1 MRFSPPPAEGLSS
14 AANAISDALK
24 VINAGGGDEENP
36 PIAAEGE
43 ISQLQLQLRDVQAAA
58 LEIERKADQLR
69 AEADPDTQ
77 DEIAR
82 AETQARDLFGIV
94 DKVKTEIDSAPTGK
108 DGKKKLSAARVASLS
123 GAIEWVVHVAE
134 ETNHT
139 LDVIAKESHA
149 QHHTKHSV
157 VEKTH
162 AKAPHVAKK
171 PAARRPVLAAPVAL
185 HAHEAEPHPWFTQ
198 VRKNAHEAHEA
209 LQHGWQRAT
218 HAVEEGMEWVRESA
232 PVRGV
237 VAVASSVVATG
248 KEVMADPVGAA
259 KSLADKTV
267 VAAVAVKEGAVSAF
281 SHHIGEPVGAAVQKA
296 KGKIASAK
304 ATVMGLWHEKTQQL
318 AHLFHKPEEPEPV
331 LAAHP
336 TVAEEHAMR
345 KALRQALALGLPLG
359 IASAETFS
367 VSMPSLP
374 KINAALAQLP
384 SIY

>member
-36 PIAAEGE
+36 PVAAEGE
-43 ISQLQLQLRDVQAAA
+43 ISQLQLRLRDVQAAA
-58 LEIERKADQLR
+58 LEIERKANQLR
-69 AEADPDTQ
+69 AEADPDTHP
-77 DEIAR
+77 EIAR
-82 AETQARDLFGIV
+82 AEMQARDLFGIV
-94 DKVKTEIDSAPTGK
+94 DKVKTEIDSAPIGK
-108 DGKKKLSAARVASLS
+108 DGKKKLPAARVASLS
-123 GAIEWVVHVAE
+123 GAIEQVVHVAE

-162 AKAPHVAKK
+162 AKAPHPVAKK
-171 PAARRPVLAAPVAL
+171 NVARRPVLAAPMVL

-198 VRKNAHEAHEA
+198 VRKNAHEA

-248 KEVMADPVGAA
+248 KEVMADPVGTA

-296 KGKIASAK
+296 KGKLASAK

-318 AHLFHKPEEPEPV
+318 AHLFHKPEEHEPV
-331 LAAHP
+331 LVAHP
-336 TVAEEHAMR
+336 TVAEENAMR